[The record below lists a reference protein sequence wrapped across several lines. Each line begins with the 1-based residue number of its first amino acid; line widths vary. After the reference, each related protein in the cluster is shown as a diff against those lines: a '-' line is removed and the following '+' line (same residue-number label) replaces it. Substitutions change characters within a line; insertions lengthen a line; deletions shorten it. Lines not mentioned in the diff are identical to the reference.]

1 METLESFGPQGESPT
16 SGDIQEEYIT
26 FKFKQGNPATLIIFQ
41 PTIEGELEEMAEE
54 DSPPMSISDE
64 FLIDM
69 MREVYQDMK
78 LSLFVEVEGR
88 IVDTNATYR
97 DGSKITIMEMDFGR
111 LLEDEETFQRLL
123 TVDPQSIE
131 ETKKLV
137 KGSPGIKVEP
147 ADEVQVRFR

>member
-1 METLESFGPQGESPT
+1 
-16 SGDIQEEYIT
+16 
-26 FKFKQGNPATLIIFQ
+26 
-41 PTIEGELEEMAEE
+41 
-54 DSPPMSISDE
+54 
-64 FLIDM
+64 
-69 MREVYQDMK
+69 

-111 LLEDEETFQRLL
+111 LLEDEGTFQRLL
-123 TVDPQSIE
+123 TVNPQSIE
-131 ETKKLV
+131 ETKKLA